1 MYRTFIDLEQQEVSG
16 DIIVIRSIRWSDKKG
31 CRVNRS
37 SFVFQMTMSSH
48 ISEEEDS
55 PALDRRAVIIHV
67 LWLKIDLF
75 IFLVTLARPQLHAL
89 GIVESRWRE
98 TYRHAVEQLKPRGWM
113 WKFQNSSWS
122 VKNFVLFHR
131 TNFKIKKIRSSNNKR
146 RDSYSTHQ
154 INK

>member
-55 PALDRRAVIIHV
+55 SALDRRAVIIHV

-98 TYRHAVEQLKPRGWM
+98 TYRHAVEQLKPRVNV
-113 WKFQNSSWS
+113 KILKFVLVSQKFFTFSSNQFQN
-122 VKNFVLFHR
+122 
-131 TNFKIKKIRSSNNKR
+131 KKIRSSNNKR